1 MISISHYTGA
11 LNMIA
16 DDSVLI
22 QVYST
27 VLAGVLIFMTVQRLF
42 EWKELFEEKSSKLL
56 QLRGNA
62 ITERETYQEELD
74 RLKRS
79 RRRNLELD
87 RVLCESLTKQFEDAK
102 KRLEGQIRL
111 KDDEF
116 RRVRDDLYSL
126 TGKYSKRR
134 EKHTGIKKGERFLNV
149 AMIILMVT
157 AIIVVLVGMPEKRTS

>member
-1 MISISHYTGA
+1 MISISHYRGA

-87 RVLCESLTKQFEDAK
+87 RELYESSEMTKQFEDAK
-102 KRLEGQIRL
+102 KRLEGQIRM

-116 RRVRDDLYSL
+116 R
-126 TGKYSKRR
+126 
-134 EKHTGIKKGERFLNV
+134 
-149 AMIILMVT
+149 
-157 AIIVVLVGMPEKRTS
+157 

>member
-1 MISISHYTGA
+1 
-11 LNMIA
+11 MIA

-87 RVLCESLTKQFEDAK
+87 RELYESSEMTKQFEDAK
-102 KRLEGQIRL
+102 KRLEGQIRM

-116 RRVRDDLYSL
+116 RRLRDDLYSL

-134 EKHTGIKKGERFLNV
+134 EKHTDIKKGERFLNV
-149 AMIILMVT
+149 AMIILT
-157 AIIVVLVGMPEKRTS
+157 IIVVLVGIPEKRTS